1 MTSSEFAVETVVRPD
16 GPRGAERVHPRL
28 DTHLRVTD
36 GVVCVAAGEHDHIL
50 TPGDSVVI
58 PAGVAH
64 RAWNAGD
71 DEARYVETFRTADD
85 EVRRAARALCPE
97 SVAV

>member
-1 MTSSEFAVETVVRPD
+1 MTSTGFAVETVVQPD
-16 GPRGAERVHPRL
+16 GPRAPERVHARL
-28 DTHLRVTD
+28 DMHLRVTD
-36 GVVCVAAGEHDHIL
+36 GVVCVAAGEHDHVL

-58 PAGVAH
+58 PAGVPH

-71 DEARYVETFRTADD
+71 DEARYVETFRATDAD
-85 EVRRAARALCPE
+85 VRRAARAPGPE